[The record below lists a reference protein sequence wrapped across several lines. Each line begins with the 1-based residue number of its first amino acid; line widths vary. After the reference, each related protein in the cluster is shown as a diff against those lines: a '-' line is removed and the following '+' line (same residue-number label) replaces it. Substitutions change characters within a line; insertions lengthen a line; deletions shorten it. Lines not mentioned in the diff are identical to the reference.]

1 MKISTKPTSLV
12 LVGFLFICIFLT
24 PTLAEQQLNDLEQIN
39 KLKEYSFCSKNHRTS
54 SDLGILKLGADTIYF
69 SWSIR
74 RTLPMRPALSG
85 SISTSLEREGILMN
99 SLHSIANMRDLSAI
113 NSLKQRDLVYR
124 DPQNEDRSYLGQ
136 VNPQYISVSGKGN
149 DKSVDEVTNLKWQEG
164 GMGGRELDHSD
175 LHHLG
180 NYLSIDIHDISVRA
194 INTLDGGSAVA
205 TSNIII
211 EPVQIIVRLSEA
223 EEKLK

>member
-1 MKISTKPTSLV
+1 
-12 LVGFLFICIFLT
+12 
-24 PTLAEQQLNDLEQIN
+24 
-39 KLKEYSFCSKNHRTS
+39 
-54 SDLGILKLGADTIYF
+54 
-69 SWSIR
+69 
-74 RTLPMRPALSG
+74 MR
-85 SISTSLEREGILMN
+85 I
-99 SLHSIANMRDLSAI
+99 
-113 NSLKQRDLVYR
+113 
-124 DPQNEDRSYLGQ
+124 RSYLGQ